1 LWKQSPATTSVGPA
15 KKQLLKL
22 QTLTASTI
30 TAVLAAVE
38 EMKCGGVCVAQI
50 VFGRVEKTISAPTSP
65 AISRSSTPAP
75 SELDDE
81 EDRDEEDEEADS
93 EEEREE
99 LSKRETVSSLRD
111 YAPNPAQDM
120 MPANSA

>member
-1 LWKQSPATTSVGPA
+1 
-15 KKQLLKL
+15 
-22 QTLTASTI
+22 
-30 TAVLAAVE
+30 
-38 EMKCGGVCVAQI
+38 MKCGGVCVAQI

-120 MPANSA
+120 MPANSAWTHRKRSVGHGSFLWPDTTHARTDPTRLIRDGMCPDKT